1 MELTERKKKIL
12 QYVVDD
18 YIETAA
24 PVSSKSLAER
34 HLNNISSATIRNEL
48 SALEELG
55 YLTQLHTSSG
65 RVPSA
70 EAYKLYVGELMVKD
84 KLTVKELDY
93 IKKIFLDKADNLE
106 EVIKNTTKV
115 ISELTSYTSV
125 GVQSRDTTEK
135 IENVK
140 FFRYKSDSALVLI
153 VTEFRLLKDNF
164 ITIPESMTD
173 EQLKD
178 AEKVM
183 DNMCRGK
190 SFEEVCGINP
200 ELQDSFLGYKN
211 IFVNVIEALKEY
223 MQPSDADVVTAGEEK
238 ILNHPEYA
246 DVGKIKNFL
255 SVVTSKDK
263 VMNLLVGDN
272 KDIKI
277 NVKIGSDGYD
287 EIPKECSL
295 VTATYTANGA
305 KLGTYGVIGPIRMDY
320 QKVVAVL
327 ENVGKI
333 LESILTGGRND

>member
-1 MELTERKKKIL
+1 MELSDRKKKIL

-18 YIETAA
+18 YIETAV
-24 PVSSKSLAER
+24 PVSSKSLTER
-34 HLNNISSATIRNEL
+34 HLKDISSATVRNEL

-70 EAYKLYVGELMVKD
+70 EAYKLYVSDLMVKD
-84 KLTVKELDY
+84 KLSAKELDY
-93 IKKIFLDKADNLE
+93 IKKIFLEKADNLE

-125 GVQSRDTTEK
+125 GIQSHDLSEK
-135 IENVK
+135 IVSIK
-140 FFRYKSDSALVLI
+140 FFRYKPDSALVII
-153 VTEFRLLKDNF
+153 VTEMRLLKDNF
-164 ITIPESMTD
+164 IAVPESMTE

-178 AEKVM
+178 AEKIL
-183 DNMCRGK
+183 DNMCRNKTFGEICEMK
-190 SFEEVCGINP
+190 P
-200 ELQDSFLGYKN
+200 EMEDSFMGYKN
-211 IFVNVIEALKEY
+211 IFVNVIEALKTY
-223 MQPSDADVVTAGEEK
+223 VQTTGDDVVTAGEDK
-238 ILNHPEYA
+238 ILDHPEYA
-246 DVGKIKNFL
+246 DIGKIKDFL

-263 VMNLLVGDN
+263 VMTLLSGDN
-272 KDIKI
+272 RDIKI
-277 NVKIGSDGYD
+277 NVKIGADGYD

-295 VTATYTANGA
+295 VTATYSANGN

-333 LESILTGGRND
+333 LESILTNR

>member
-1 MELTERKKKIL
+1 MELSDRKKKIL

-18 YIETAA
+18 YIETAV
-24 PVSSKSLAER
+24 PVSSKSLTER
-34 HLNNISSATIRNEL
+34 HLKDISSATVRNEL

-55 YLTQLHTSSG
+55 YLTQIHTSSG

-70 EAYKLYVGELMVKD
+70 EAYKLYVSDLMIKD
-84 KLTVKELDY
+84 KLSTKELDY

-125 GVQSRDTTEK
+125 GIQSHDLSEK
-135 IENVK
+135 IVSIK
-140 FFRYKSDSALVLI
+140 LFRYKPDSALVII
-153 VTEFRLLKDNF
+153 VTEMRLLKDNF
-164 ITIPESMTD
+164 ITVPEKMTD

-178 AEKVM
+178 AEKVL
-183 DNMCRGK
+183 DNMCRNK
-190 SFEEVCGINP
+190 TFSEICEMKP
-200 ELQDSFLGYKN
+200 EMEDDFLGYKN
-211 IFVNVIEALKEY
+211 IFVNVIEALKTY
-223 MQPSDADVVTAGEEK
+223 MQTTGEDVVTAGEDK
-238 ILNHPEYA
+238 ILDHPEYA
-246 DVGKIKNFL
+246 DINKIKDFL

-263 VMNLLVGDN
+263 VMTLLTDN
-272 KDIKI
+272 NRDIKI
-277 NVKIGSDGYD
+277 NVKIGADGYD

-295 VTATYTANGA
+295 VTATYSANGT

-333 LESILTGGRND
+333 LESILTNR

>member
-1 MELTERKKKIL
+1 MELSDRKKKIL

-18 YIETAA
+18 YIETAV
-24 PVSSKSLAER
+24 PVASKSLTER
-34 HLNNISSATIRNEL
+34 HLKDISSATVRNEL

-70 EAYKLYVGELMVKD
+70 EAYKLYVSDLMVKD
-84 KLTVKELDY
+84 KLSAKELDY
-93 IKKIFLDKADNLE
+93 IKKIFLEKADNLE

-125 GVQSRDTTEK
+125 GIQSHDLSEK
-135 IENVK
+135 IVSIK
-140 FFRYKSDSALVLI
+140 FFRYKPDSALVII
-153 VTEFRLLKDNF
+153 VTEMRLLKDNF
-164 ITIPESMTD
+164 IAVPESMTE

-178 AEKVM
+178 AEKVL
-183 DNMCRGK
+183 DNMCRNKTFGEICEMK
-190 SFEEVCGINP
+190 P
-200 ELQDSFLGYKN
+200 EMEDSFMGYKN
-211 IFVNVIEALKEY
+211 IFVNVIEALKTY
-223 MQPSDADVVTAGEEK
+223 VQTTGDDVVTAGEDK
-238 ILNHPEYA
+238 ILDHPEYA
-246 DVGKIKNFL
+246 DIGKIKDFL

-263 VMNLLVGDN
+263 VMTLLSGDN
-272 KDIKI
+272 RDIKI
-277 NVKIGSDGYD
+277 NVKIGADGYD

-295 VTATYTANGA
+295 VTATYSANGN

-333 LESILTGGRND
+333 LESILTNR

>member
-1 MELTERKKKIL
+1 MGLSDRKKKIL

-18 YIETAA
+18 YIETAV
-24 PVSSKSLAER
+24 PVSSKSLTER
-34 HLNNISSATIRNEL
+34 HLKNISSATVRNEL

-70 EAYKLYVGELMVKD
+70 EAYKLYVSDLMVKD
-84 KLTVKELDY
+84 KLSAKELDY

-125 GVQSRDTTEK
+125 GIQSHDLSEK
-135 IENVK
+135 IVSIK
-140 FFRYKSDSALVLI
+140 FFRYKPDSALVII
-153 VTEFRLLKDNF
+153 VTEMRLLKDNF
-164 ITIPESMTD
+164 IDVPESMTE

-178 AEKVM
+178 AEKVL
-183 DNMCRGK
+183 DNMCRNKTFGEICEMK
-190 SFEEVCGINP
+190 P
-200 ELQDSFLGYKN
+200 EMEDSFMGYKN
-211 IFVNVIEALKEY
+211 IFVNVIEALKTY
-223 MQPSDADVVTAGEEK
+223 VQTTDDDVVTAGEDK
-238 ILNHPEYA
+238 ILDHPEYA
-246 DVGKIKNFL
+246 DIGKIKDFL

-263 VMNLLVGDN
+263 VMTLLSGDN
-272 KDIKI
+272 RDIKI
-277 NVKIGSDGYD
+277 NVKIGADGYD

-295 VTATYTANGA
+295 VTATYSANGN

-333 LESILTGGRND
+333 LESILTNR

>member
-1 MELTERKKKIL
+1 MELSDRKKKIL

-18 YIETAA
+18 YIETAV
-24 PVSSKSLAER
+24 PVSSKSLTER
-34 HLNNISSATIRNEL
+34 HLKDISSATVRNEL

-70 EAYKLYVGELMVKD
+70 EAYKLYVSDLMVKD
-84 KLTVKELDY
+84 KLSAKELDY
-93 IKKIFLDKADNLE
+93 IKKIFLEKADNLE

-125 GVQSRDTTEK
+125 GIQSHDLSEK
-135 IENVK
+135 IVSIK
-140 FFRYKSDSALVLI
+140 FFRYKPDSALVII
-153 VTEFRLLKDNF
+153 VTEMRLLKDNF
-164 ITIPESMTD
+164 IAVQESMTE

-178 AEKVM
+178 AEKVL
-183 DNMCRGK
+183 DNMCRNKTFGEICEMK
-190 SFEEVCGINP
+190 P
-200 ELQDSFLGYKN
+200 EMEDSFMGYKN
-211 IFVNVIEALKEY
+211 IFVNVIEALKTY
-223 MQPSDADVVTAGEEK
+223 VQTTGDDVVTAGEDK
-238 ILNHPEYA
+238 ILDHPEYA
-246 DVGKIKNFL
+246 DIGKIKDFL

-263 VMNLLVGDN
+263 VMTLLSGDN
-272 KDIKI
+272 RDIKI
-277 NVKIGSDGYD
+277 NVKIGADGYD

-295 VTATYTANGA
+295 VTATYSANGN

-333 LESILTGGRND
+333 LESILTNR

>member
-1 MELTERKKKIL
+1 MELSDRKKKIL

-18 YIETAA
+18 YIETAV
-24 PVSSKSLAER
+24 PVSSKSLTER
-34 HLNNISSATIRNEL
+34 HLKDISSATVRNEL

-70 EAYKLYVGELMVKD
+70 EAYKLYVSDLMVKD
-84 KLTVKELDY
+84 KLSAKELDY
-93 IKKIFLDKADNLE
+93 IKKIFLEKADNLE

-125 GVQSRDTTEK
+125 GIQSHDLSEK
-135 IENVK
+135 IVSIK
-140 FFRYKSDSALVLI
+140 FFRYKPDSALVII
-153 VTEFRLLKDNF
+153 VTEMRLLKDNF
-164 ITIPESMTD
+164 IAVPESMTE

-178 AEKVM
+178 AEKVL
-183 DNMCRGK
+183 DNMCRNKTFGEICEMK
-190 SFEEVCGINP
+190 P
-200 ELQDSFLGYKN
+200 EMEDSFMGYKN
-211 IFVNVIEALKEY
+211 IFVNVIEALKTY
-223 MQPSDADVVTAGEEK
+223 VQTTGDDVVTAGEDK

-246 DVGKIKNFL
+246 DIGKIKDFL

-263 VMNLLVGDN
+263 VMTLLSGDN
-272 KDIKI
+272 RDIKI
-277 NVKIGSDGYD
+277 NVKIGADGYD

-295 VTATYTANGA
+295 VTATYSANGN

-333 LESILTGGRND
+333 LESILTNR

>member
-1 MELTERKKKIL
+1 MELSDRKKKIL

-18 YIETAA
+18 YIETAV
-24 PVSSKSLAER
+24 PVSSKSLTER
-34 HLNNISSATIRNEL
+34 HLKDISSATVRNEL

-70 EAYKLYVGELMVKD
+70 EAYKLYVSDLMVKD
-84 KLTVKELDY
+84 KLSAKELDY
-93 IKKIFLDKADNLE
+93 IKKIFLEKADNLE

-125 GVQSRDTTEK
+125 GIQSHDLSEK
-135 IENVK
+135 IVSIK
-140 FFRYKSDSALVLI
+140 FFRYKPDSALVII
-153 VTEFRLLKDNF
+153 VTEMRLLKDNF
-164 ITIPESMTD
+164 IAVPENMTE

-178 AEKVM
+178 AEKVL
-183 DNMCRGK
+183 DNMCRNKTFGEICEMK
-190 SFEEVCGINP
+190 P
-200 ELQDSFLGYKN
+200 EMEDSFMGYKN
-211 IFVNVIEALKEY
+211 IFVNVIEALKTY
-223 MQPSDADVVTAGEEK
+223 VQTTGDDVVTAGEDK
-238 ILNHPEYA
+238 ILDHPEYA
-246 DVGKIKNFL
+246 DIGKIKDFL

-263 VMNLLVGDN
+263 VMTLLSGDN
-272 KDIKI
+272 RDIKI
-277 NVKIGSDGYD
+277 NVKIGADGYD

-295 VTATYTANGA
+295 VTATYSANGN

-333 LESILTGGRND
+333 LESILTNR

>member
-1 MELTERKKKIL
+1 MELSDRKKKIL

-18 YIETAA
+18 YLETAV
-24 PVSSKSLAER
+24 PVSSKSLTER
-34 HLNNISSATIRNEL
+34 HLKDISSATVRNEL

-70 EAYKLYVGELMVKD
+70 EAYKLYVSDLMVKD
-84 KLTVKELDY
+84 KLSAKELDY

-125 GVQSRDTTEK
+125 GIQSHDLSEK
-135 IENVK
+135 IVSIK
-140 FFRYKSDSALVLI
+140 FFRYKPDSALVII
-153 VTEFRLLKDNF
+153 VTEIRLLKDNF
-164 ITIPESMTD
+164 IAVPESMTE

-178 AEKVM
+178 AEKVL
-183 DNMCRGK
+183 DNMCRNKTFGEICEMK
-190 SFEEVCGINP
+190 P
-200 ELQDSFLGYKN
+200 EMEDSFMGYKN
-211 IFVNVIEALKEY
+211 IFVNVIEALKTY
-223 MQPSDADVVTAGEEK
+223 VQTTGDDVVTAGEDK
-238 ILNHPEYA
+238 ILDHPEYA
-246 DVGKIKNFL
+246 DIGKIKDFL

-263 VMNLLVGDN
+263 VMTLLSGDN
-272 KDIKI
+272 RDIKI
-277 NVKIGSDGYD
+277 NVKIGADGYD

-295 VTATYTANGA
+295 VTATYSANGN

-333 LESILTGGRND
+333 LESILTNR

>member
-1 MELTERKKKIL
+1 MGLSDRKKKIL

-18 YIETAA
+18 YIETAV
-24 PVSSKSLAER
+24 PVSSKSLTER
-34 HLNNISSATIRNEL
+34 HLKNISSATVRNEL

-70 EAYKLYVGELMVKD
+70 EAYKLYVSDLMVKD
-84 KLTVKELDY
+84 KLSVKELDY

-125 GVQSRDTTEK
+125 GIQSHDLSEK
-135 IENVK
+135 IVSIK
-140 FFRYKSDSALVLI
+140 LIRFKPDSALVII
-153 VTEFRLLKDNF
+153 VTEMRLLKDNF
-164 ITIPESMTD
+164 IDIPENMTD
-173 EQLKD
+173 DQLKD
-178 AEKVM
+178 AEKVL
-183 DNMCRGK
+183 DNMCRNK
-190 SFEEVCGINP
+190 TFSEICDLKP
-200 ELQDSFLGYKN
+200 EMEDSFMGYKN
-211 IFVNVIEALKEY
+211 IFVNVVEALKAY
-223 MQPSDADVVTAGEEK
+223 MTTTNEDVVTAGEDK
-238 ILNHPEYA
+238 ILDHPEYA
-246 DVGKIKNFL
+246 DINKIKDFL

-263 VMNLLVGDN
+263 VMTLLTEDN
-272 KDIKI
+272 RDIKI
-277 NVKIGSDGYD
+277 NVKIGADGYD

-295 VTATYTANGA
+295 VTATYSANGT

-333 LESILTGGRND
+333 LESILTNR